1 MSMIMSHSV
10 VQILVVAMYDL
21 TNNDPTNCLRVG
33 RMFIS
38 RHPQRL
44 PPCTVDQTAQETSS
58 CMLIS
63 MFAQHRIEQ
72 VSFSIYGTI
81 KISPAATDLD
91 VSLVQIPGMTSCTP
105 ACSTKILAHQ
115 RRKPKLPNPYRFV
128 DDFKSSLQ
136 KKLCNVTESELVS
149 QSPENSHQHD
159 VGREWRSLNGVPER
173 SL

>member
-1 MSMIMSHSV
+1 
-10 VQILVVAMYDL
+10 MYHL
-21 TNNDPTNCLRVG
+21 TTNDPTNCLRVG

-44 PPCTVDQTAQETSS
+44 PPFTVDQTAQETSS

-63 MFAQHRIEQ
+63 MFAQHLIEQ
-72 VSFSIYGTI
+72 VFFSIYGTT

-91 VSLVQIPGMTSCTP
+91 VGLVQIPGTTCHTTTFR
-105 ACSTKILAHQ
+105 TKVVTNQ
-115 RRKPKLPNPYRFV
+115 WCKPELPNPYHFV
-128 DDFKSSLQ
+128 ANFKASLQ
-136 KKLCNVTESELVS
+136 KKLCSVEESELVS

-159 VGREWRSLNGVPER
+159 VVREWRSLNGVPER